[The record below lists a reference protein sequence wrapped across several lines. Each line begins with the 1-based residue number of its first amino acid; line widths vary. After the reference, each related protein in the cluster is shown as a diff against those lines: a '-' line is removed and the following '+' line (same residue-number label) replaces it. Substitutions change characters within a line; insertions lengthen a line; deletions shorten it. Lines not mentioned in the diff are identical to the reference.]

1 MKLTLRKIV
10 KAYEALKSSTI
21 TTLEIAEQS
30 KIFKINRAIY
40 AIYTRYDAERQDIME
55 RLKPQGFEELAEIEA
70 KIQARCA
77 DRDEGIR
84 YVTAITPYKIALE
97 RHLDSLLDEEHDLNV
112 EPIDEAI
119 WQKVLKEN
127 KWDFEQYNAV
137 EVFIKQEE

>member
-1 MKLTLRKIV
+1 MRLTLRKIV

-40 AIYTRYDAERQDIME
+40 AHYTRYDAERQDIME
-55 RLKPQGFEELAEIEA
+55 RLKPQGFDELAEIEA

-84 YVTAITPYKIALE
+84 YVTAITPYKIAVD
-97 RHLDSLLDEEHDLNV
+97 RHLDSLLDEEYELSV

-127 KWDFEQYNAV
+127 KWDFEKYNAV

>member
-10 KAYEALKSSTI
+10 KAYEALKDARIS
-21 TTLEIAEQS
+21 TLETGEQS
-30 KIFKINRAIY
+30 QMFKINKAIY
-40 AIYTRYDAERQDIME
+40 AHFTRYDAERKEVME
-55 RLKPQGFEELAEIEA
+55 RLKPQGFEELGELEA

-84 YVTAITPYKIALE
+84 YVTAITPYKIAVD
-97 RHLDSLLDEEHDLNV
+97 RHLDSLLDEEHELPV

-127 KWDFEQYNAV
+127 KWSFEQYNAV
-137 EVFIKQEE
+137 EVFIRQEE